1 MVAPRGLLGEG
12 LVESVRSVLK
22 RSCGPRAFEEATYKP
37 GELLFRSVHKRLS
50 IAHGRFGRALGLLLN
65 HGGSALG
72 FGSNRLGITLGFDPQ
87 LLDAD
92 KRTTDRVVLRAELV
106 ELTLERLNAVEQLIA
121 FGRQR
126 AIALFNAGEKS
137 VGGGSVVASKR
148 RRKFVLGTQADSP
161 RVRMPAVVLSPLWPS
176 GKPSDTWIWRIGQSP
191 TRYSRPSEPSA
202 HARKHVRRGREGGR
216 PASAK
221 AHSPRPSPWSCFSL
235 RSVSRSGE
243 AQPTPP

>member
-1 MVAPRGLLGEG
+1 
-12 LVESVRSVLK
+12 VESVRSALK
-22 RSCGPRAFEEATYKP
+22 RSCGPGAFEETTHKP
-37 GELLFRSVHKRLS
+37 GEVLFRGVHKLFS

-65 HGGSALG
+65 LGGTAHGVGSDC
-72 FGSNRLGITLGFDPQ
+72 LGIALGFDPQ

-92 KRTTDRVVLRAELV
+92 ECTTDRVVLRAELV
-106 ELTLERLNAVEQLIA
+106 ELTLERLYAVEQLIA
-121 FGRQR
+121 FGRQP

-176 GKPSDTWIWRIGQSP
+176 GKSSDTRIWRIGHSP
-191 TRYSRPSEPSA
+191 TRYSRPSELSA
-202 HARKHVRRGREGGR
+202 YARKHVRRRREGGR

-221 AHSPRPSPWSCFSL
+221 AHSPRPSPWSCSSL
-235 RSVSRSGE
+235 RSASRSGE
-243 AQPTPP
+243 AQPMPP